1 MKRRILLALAVAFVV
16 STFAIGSP
24 LPAKAAPF
32 AVVTWSITCSSITV
46 SYTTDDWGD
55 WDHIHIDYRIN
66 AGTPSYNM
74 LDNNT
79 TPNTTTVHTLNFT
92 PVPVGT
98 PIDVVI
104 EDDSTYVFYYG
115 TVLCSNTPTSGSS
128 KSESPFYNPG
138 DNRVDPRPG
147 DKIAVWC
154 NPNDVPPSLVIYGRN
169 NENTSFL
176 LAKFI
181 FADLVKAGPKGLS
194 KNLGAD
200 GVISAMVDDGNN
212 FWVAWNGGKYKATG
226 KGDFAKGFK
235 CDFRR

>member
-1 MKRRILLALAVAFVV
+1 MRRILLALVVAFVA
-16 STFAIGSP
+16 STFVTGSP

-32 AVVTWSITCSSITV
+32 ASASWTITCSSITV

-55 WDHIHIDYRIN
+55 FDHIHIDFFVSGVPSFNILPNN
-66 AGTPSYNM
+66 A
-74 LDNNT
+74 
-79 TPNTTTVHTLNFT
+79 TPNTTTVNTVNFT

-98 PIDVVI
+98 PIEVAI
-104 EDDSTYVFYYG
+104 YDDGYVLYVA
-115 TVLCSNTPTSGSS
+115 TVPCAASGVSGSS
-128 KSESPFYNPG
+128 KSEPPFYNPG

-154 NPNDVPPSLVIYGRN
+154 NPNDVPPALVIYGRN

-176 LAKFI
+176 LAKFT

-235 CDFRR
+235 CDFKR